1 VSNEKADVVGIGGLE
16 DSVMTVVV
24 PDCVMVVSLHVVSME
39 LEVGTVIGTE
49 LKVTT
54 VVVPDCVIVLSL
66 QVVSQ
71 E

>member
-1 VSNEKADVVGIGGLE
+1 MSSENTDVVGTGKLD
-16 DSVMTVVV
+16 DSVTTVVV

-39 LEVGTVIGTE
+39 VGVGIITGTE